1 MLNEAGVA
9 LAPGLVFG
17 EYGEG
22 YVRLTYAN
30 SVENIERGIERMDAV
45 LRNKR

>member
-1 MLNEAGVA
+1 VLNEAGVA
-9 LAPGLVFG
+9 LAPGPVFG

-30 SVENIERGIERMDAV
+30 SIKNIETGIERMRDA
-45 LRNKR
+45 LENRH